1 MPADHVWEWPFGRSH
16 ELAAGHDRELDRMS
30 RADAAGCLVSIG
42 DAIEFDPDF
51 ACRNALNR
59 QFDVEKAER
68 GIIIRAL
75 CVEIERAYH
84 PVLARPQ
91 FVVPRHLRLG
101 PRRRPRRQRA
111 QRTELP
117 IRITLSHA
125 SPPDCCRF
133 VTSRCRAYIEEGA
146 RFRKRAAFAAKLSRL
161 ISRAC
166 SAN

>member
-16 ELAAGHDRELDRMS
+16 ELAAGHDRELDRTS

-75 CVEIERAYH
+75 RVEIERADH
-84 PVLARPQ
+84 PVLAPPQ
-91 FVVPRHLRLG
+91 FVLPLHLRIWPL
-101 PRRRPRRQRA
+101 RRPL
-111 QRTELP
+111 RTWPHRHDLP
-117 IRITLSHA
+117 IRLPLT
-125 SPPDCCRF
+125 
-133 VTSRCRAYIEEGA
+133 
-146 RFRKRAAFAAKLSRL
+146 
-161 ISRAC
+161 
-166 SAN
+166 